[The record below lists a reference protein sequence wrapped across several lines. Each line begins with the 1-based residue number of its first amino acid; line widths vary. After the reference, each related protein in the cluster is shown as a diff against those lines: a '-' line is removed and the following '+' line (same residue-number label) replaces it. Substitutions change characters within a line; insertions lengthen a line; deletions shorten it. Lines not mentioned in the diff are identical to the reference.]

1 MASLVCFL
9 MAVAP
14 TSYSHPRNTQF
25 AMARTLTIISGG
37 QTGVDRAALDAALK
51 LNVPIDGWCP
61 RGRIAEDGVLP
72 ERYQLRETPSSRYP
86 ERTEWNVRDSDGTL
100 LLPYGRLLGG
110 TGLTARLAARYE
122 KPTLRIDLADPA
134 DRRNAA
140 SKILDWMLEFGI
152 TRLNVAGPRASSAP
166 EVYEITLRILL
177 RLIKIH
183 AVSGTAL
190 AADSGVR
197 ERFEEPAASAVPLT
211 NPSAVPKKIRR
222 PKSTDLA
229 ALASGDEGSRT
240 LGLSIANA
248 ALCQLSY
255 VPGGVP
261 ASLRTV
267 SPSDKTASRAAK
279 ANRAST
285 ASTLTEEA
293 IRTIR
298 RELPKWFARFGRELP
313 WRETSDPYRILVS
326 EIMLQ
331 QTTVAAVR
339 PYYDRFLTRFPT
351 VESLAF
357 SSEEEV
363 LRLWEGLGY
372 YSRGRNLRK
381 AAMLVCD
388 RFGGQFPQTVAGL
401 MELPGVGRYVAGALA
416 SFAFGLR
423 APIVEA
429 NTLRLYCR
437 LLGFTGDP
445 RNSAGQQVL
454 WSCAESFLPTKQ
466 VGDFNQALMDLGSMI
481 CTPKSP
487 DCPRC
492 PLKTACRALEQGTQ
506 NEIPQKATRPDVT
519 DVTELTVA
527 VLAGNRVFIRR
538 RNAAERWAGL
548 WDFPRFACEPGEHSE
563 TRLMQLVTTHLQ
575 GEYGLSVD
583 QVHPLTRIK
592 HSVTRYRIDLR
603 CYTAQLC
610 GAAMARLREDESWV
624 EQQTLAE
631 RPMSVTGRKFAKELG
646 ASSTHRG

>member
-1 MASLVCFL
+1 MADL
-9 MAVAP
+9 
-14 TSYSHPRNTQF
+14 TNPRNTQL

-51 LNVPIDGWCP
+51 LHVPIDGWCP

-110 TGLTARLAARYE
+110 TGLTARLAARYQ

-140 SKILDWMLEFGI
+140 SKILTWMTEAGI

-177 RLIKIH
+177 RLIQRH
-183 AVSGTAL
+183 TAC
-190 AADSGVR
+190 AM
-197 ERFEEPAASAVPLT
+197 PLT
-211 NPSAVPKKIRR
+211 NAPAVPKKIRR

-229 ALASGDEGSRT
+229 VLASGDEGSRT

-279 ANRAST
+279 ANRAAT
-285 ASTLTEEA
+285 ASTLTEA
-293 IRTIR
+293 TIRTIR

-331 QTTVAAVR
+331 QTTVTAVR
-339 PYYDRFLTRFPT
+339 PYYARFLARFPD
-351 VESLAF
+351 VASLAF

-401 MELPGVGRYVAGALA
+401 MELPGVGRYVAGAVA

-423 APIVEA
+423 APIVEV

-454 WSCAESFLPTKQ
+454 WSCAESILPTKQ
-466 VGDFNQALMDLGSMI
+466 IGDFNQALMDLGSMI

-492 PLKTACRALEQGTQ
+492 PLKTVCRSLAQGTQ
-506 NEIPQKATRPDVT
+506 HEIPQRAIRPDVT

-527 VLAGNRVFIRR
+527 VLAGDRVFLRK

-563 TRLMQLVTTHLQ
+563 TRLMQLVTTHLE

-583 QVHPLTRIK
+583 QVHPLIRIK

-610 GAAMARLREDESWV
+610 GEAASRLRDNESWV
-624 EQQTLAE
+624 EQQSLAE

-646 ASSTHRG
+646 VSSTHRGTP

>member
-1 MASLVCFL
+1 
-9 MAVAP
+9 
-14 TSYSHPRNTQF
+14 
-25 AMARTLTIISGG
+25 MARMLTIISGG

-51 LNVPIDGWCP
+51 LNVPVDGWCP
-61 RGRIAEDGVLP
+61 RGRIAEDGVLS
-72 ERYQLRETPSSRYP
+72 EKYQLRETPSSRYP

-110 TGLTARLAARYE
+110 TGLTARQASRYH

-140 SKILDWMLEFGI
+140 SKILAWMSEAGI
-152 TRLNVAGPRASSAP
+152 SRLNVAGPRASSAP
-166 EVYEITLRILL
+166 EVYDITQRILL

-190 AADSGVR
+190 AAGSGVR

-211 NPSAVPKKIRR
+211 NPPAAPKKIRR
-222 PKSTDLA
+222 TKSTDLV

-261 ASLRTV
+261 ESLRTL
-267 SPSDKTASRAAK
+267 PRSDKTASD
-279 ANRAST
+279 S
-285 ASTLTEEA
+285 LTVDA
-293 IRTIR
+293 IPTIR

-313 WRETSDPYRILVS
+313 WRKTSDPYRILVS

-331 QTTVAAVR
+331 QTTVTAVR
-339 PYYDRFLTRFPT
+339 PYYERFLSRFPT
-351 VESLAF
+351 IESLAF

-388 RFGGQFPQTVAGL
+388 RFGGHFPETVAGL
-401 MELPGVGRYVAGALA
+401 KELPGIGRYVAGAVA
-416 SFAFGLR
+416 SFAFGVR

-429 NTLRLYCR
+429 NTLRLYSR
-437 LLGFTGDP
+437 LLGFAGDP

-454 WSCAESFLPTKQ
+454 WAFAESILPAQ
-466 VGDFNQALMDLGSMI
+466 GIGDFNQALMDLGSMV
-481 CTPKSP
+481 CTPKNP

-492 PLKTACRALEQGTQ
+492 PLKTVCCALANGTQ
-506 NEIPQKATRPDVT
+506 NEIPQKATRPDIT
-519 DVTELTVA
+519 DVTELTIA
-527 VLAGNRVFIRR
+527 VMAGDRVFLRQ
-538 RNAAERWAGL
+538 RNATERWAGL

-563 TRLMQLVTTHLQ
+563 TRLRQLVTAHLQ
-575 GEYGLSVD
+575 GEYGLSVA
-583 QVHPLTRIK
+583 QILPLTRLK
-592 HSVTRYRIDLR
+592 HSVTRYRIDLH

-610 GAAMARLREDESWV
+610 GEAVARLQDNELWV

-631 RPMSVTGRKFAKELG
+631 RPMSVTGRKFAKELE
-646 ASSTHRG
+646 AL

>member
-1 MASLVCFL
+1 MSL
-9 MAVAP
+9 P
-14 TSYSHPRNTQF
+14 TPREVYSTLESLPLHQALRNTHL

-37 QTGVDRAALDAALK
+37 QTGVDRAALDVALK
-51 LNVPIDGWCP
+51 LDIPIDGWCP
-61 RGRIAEDGVLP
+61 RGRKTEDGVLP
-72 ERYQLRETPSSRYP
+72 ERYLLRETPSSRYP

-110 TGLTARLAARYE
+110 TGLTARLAARYG

-140 SKILDWMLEFGI
+140 SKILAWMSAAGI

-166 EVYEITLRILL
+166 EVYDITQRILL

-190 AADSGVR
+190 AAGSSNGSQAP
-197 ERFEEPAASAVPLT
+197 EPAASAVPLK
-211 NPSAVPKKIRR
+211 NPEPNAPAVPKKIRR

-255 VPGGVP
+255 VPGGVDS
-261 ASLRTV
+261 SLRTV
-267 SPSDKTASRAAK
+267 SPSDKTASD
-279 ANRAST
+279 SL
-285 ASTLTEEA
+285 TLEA
-293 IRTIR
+293 LHTIR
-298 RELPKWFARFGRELP
+298 CELPKWFTRFGRELP
-313 WRETSDPYRILVS
+313 WRQTRDPYQIWVS

-331 QTTVAAVR
+331 QTTVTAVR
-339 PYYDRFLTRFPT
+339 PYYERFLARFPD
-351 VESLAF
+351 VASLAF
-357 SSEEEV
+357 ASEEEV

-372 YSRGRNLRK
+372 YSRGRNLRQ

-401 MELPGVGRYVAGALA
+401 MELPGIGRYVAGAVG

-454 WSCAESFLPTKQ
+454 WSFAESILPTKQ

-481 CTPKSP
+481 CTPKNP

-492 PLKTACRALEQGTQ
+492 PLKTVCRALANGTQ
-506 NEIPQKATRPDVT
+506 HEIPQKATRPDVT
-519 DVTELTVA
+519 DVTELTIA
-527 VLAGNRVFIRR
+527 VLAGDRVFIRR
-538 RNAAERWAGL
+538 RNTAERWAGL
-548 WDFPRFACEPGEHSE
+548 WDFPRFACEPGVHSE
-563 TRLMQLVTTHLQ
+563 ARLMQLVTTHLQ
-575 GEYGLSVD
+575 GEYGLSVA
-583 QVHPLTRIK
+583 QIHPLTRIK

-610 GAAMARLREDESWV
+610 GAAVARWRDNESWV
-624 EQQTLAE
+624 ERTSLAE
-631 RPMSVTGRKFAKELG
+631 RPMSVTGRKFARELET
-646 ASSTHRG
+646 SKTP

>member
-1 MASLVCFL
+1 MLPQGITPS
-9 MAVAP
+9 
-14 TSYSHPRNTQF
+14 SSHPRTPQL
-25 AMARTLTIISGG
+25 AMARTLTMISGG

-51 LNVPIDGWCP
+51 LDVPVDGWCP
-61 RGRIAEDGVLP
+61 RGRIAEDGALA
-72 ERYQLRETPSSRYP
+72 ECYQLRETPSSRYP

-110 TGLTARLAARYE
+110 TGLTARLASRYE

-140 SKILDWMLEFGI
+140 SKILAWMSETGI

-166 EVYEITLRILL
+166 EVYDIARRILL
-177 RLIKIH
+177 RLIETWKLKAQIP
-183 AVSGTAL
+183 
-190 AADSGVR
+190 
-197 ERFEEPAASAVPLT
+197 PAASPAK
-211 NPSAVPKKIRR
+211 PKKIRR
-222 PKSTDLA
+222 PKSTDQA
-229 ALASGDEGSRT
+229 VLASGDEGSRT

-261 ASLRTV
+261 TSLRTV
-267 SPSDKTASRAAK
+267 PPSDKTPSGAL
-279 ANRAST
+279 T
-285 ASTLTEEA
+285 AEA
-293 IRTIR
+293 ISTIR

-313 WRETSDPYRILVS
+313 WRETRDPYRIWVS

-331 QTTVAAVR
+331 QTTVTAVR
-339 PYYDRFLTRFPT
+339 PYYERFLARFPD
-351 VESLAF
+351 VASLAF

-372 YSRGRNLRK
+372 YSRGRNLRQ
-381 AAMLVCD
+381 AAILVCD

-401 MELPGVGRYVAGALA
+401 MELPGVGRYVAGAVA

-437 LLGFTGDP
+437 LLGYAGDP

-454 WSCAESFLPTKQ
+454 WSCAESLLPAKQ
-466 VGDFNQALMDLGSMI
+466 IGDFNQALMDLGSMI
-481 CTPKSP
+481 CTPKNP

-492 PLKTACRALEQGTQ
+492 PLKTACRALANGTQ

-519 DVTELTVA
+519 DVTELTIA
-527 VLAGNRVFIRR
+527 VLAGDRVFIRR

-548 WDFPRFACEPGEHSE
+548 WDFPRFACEPGEHAE
-563 TRLMQLVTTHLQ
+563 ATLKQLVTTHLQ
-575 GEYGLSVD
+575 GEYGLSVAE
-583 QVHPLTRIK
+583 VHPLTRIK

-603 CYTAQLC
+603 CYTAQLT
-610 GAAMARLREDESWV
+610 GAAVSRLRDNELWV
-624 EQQTLAE
+624 ERTTLAE
-631 RPMSVTGRKFAKELG
+631 RPMSVTGRKFACELV
-646 ASSTHRG
+646 APPAPL

>member
-1 MASLVCFL
+1 
-9 MAVAP
+9 
-14 TSYSHPRNTQF
+14 
-25 AMARTLTIISGG
+25 MARKLTVISGG
-37 QTGVDRAALDAALK
+37 QTGVDRAALDAALQ
-51 LNVPIDGWCP
+51 LGIAIDGWCP
-61 RGRIAEDGVLP
+61 RGRIAEDGVLAQQ
-72 ERYQLRETPSSRYP
+72 YVLKETPSSRYP

-110 TGLTARLAARYE
+110 TGLTARLAVKHG
-122 KPTLRIDLADPA
+122 KPSLRIDLADPA

-140 SKILDWMLEFGI
+140 SKILAWVWAAGI

-166 EVYEITLRILL
+166 EVYGITQRIMQ
-177 RLIKIH
+177 RLIVIWKLKTQGLVDTGS
-183 AVSGTAL
+183 VSPEKAK
-190 AADSGVR
+190 S
-197 ERFEEPAASAVPLT
+197 PA
-211 NPSAVPKKIRR
+211 PKKIRR
-222 PKSTDLA
+222 PKSTDHA

-255 VPGGVP
+255 VPGGVLE
-261 ASLRTV
+261 SLRAV

-279 ANRAST
+279 ANRGAT
-285 ASTLTEEA
+285 AATLTEEA

-331 QTTVAAVR
+331 QTTVTAVR
-339 PYYDRFLTRFPT
+339 PYYERFLTRFPT

-381 AAMLVCD
+381 AAMLVGD

-401 MELPGVGRYVAGALA
+401 MELPGIGRYVAGAVA

-454 WSCAESFLPTKQ
+454 WSFAESILPTKQ

-481 CTPKSP
+481 CTPKNP

-506 NEIPQKATRPDVT
+506 NEIPQKATRPDIT

-527 VLAGNRVFIRR
+527 VLAGDRVFLRK

-548 WDFPRFACEPGEHSE
+548 WDFPRFACEPGQHSE

-610 GAAMARLREDESWV
+610 GEAVSRLREDESWV

-631 RPMSVTGRKFAKELG
+631 RPMSVTGRKFARELE
-646 ASSTHRG
+646 AS